1 MTRFMLIA
9 AASALAAVTPL
20 SSAVAQDA
28 EPDAATEAALNQS
41 NVMTVRNID
50 RTELARGT
58 QVYDAAGKM
67 VGTVGHLAGNDV
79 IVTDS
84 GREYKVPITEFFA
97 YNQYGKD
104 YFATRIPKAA
114 LEAQGR

>member
-1 MTRFMLIA
+1 MTRLMLIA
-9 AASALAAVTPL
+9 VGAALAAATAISPV
-20 SSAVAQDA
+20 SAQDA

-67 VGTVGHLAGNDV
+67 VGTVGHLSGNDV

-84 GREYKVPITEFFA
+84 GREYRVPITEFFA

-104 YFATRIPKAA
+104 HFATRISKTA
-114 LEAQGR
+114 LEAQAH